1 MVDFNTSLHLPQY
14 VGIDT
19 HTGQSSSVEKLKA
32 ITPEDF
38 GTRHSIEVSHDFAG
52 AFYGDGPYSLEHPN
66 NTTELVAQN
75 VDYLA

>member
-1 MVDFNTSLHLPQY
+1 MVDFNTNLHLPQS

-19 HTGQSSSVEKLKA
+19 HTGQSPSVEKLRV
-32 ITPEDF
+32 ISPEDF
-38 GTRHSIEVSHDFAG
+38 GTRTSQEYIADFTT

>member
-1 MVDFNTSLHLPQY
+1 MVDFNTSLNLPINIGLDPNASHSSG
-14 VGIDT
+14 VG
-19 HTGQSSSVEKLKA
+19 KLKA

-38 GTRHSIEVSHDFAG
+38 GTRHLPEASHDFAG

>member
-1 MVDFNTSLHLPQY
+1 MVDFNTSLNLPQY

-19 HTGQSSSVEKLKA
+19 HTGQSSSVEKLRT
-32 ITPEDF
+32 ISPEEF
-38 GTRHSIEVSHDFAG
+38 GTQASQEFRTDFAS

>member
-1 MVDFNTSLHLPQY
+1 MVDFNTSLNLPLN
-14 VGIDT
+14 VRIDT
-19 HTGQSSSVEKLKA
+19 HSGQSSNVEKLKA
-32 ITPEDF
+32 ISPEDF
-38 GTRHSIEVSHDFAG
+38 GTYASRETLTDFAS

>member
-1 MVDFNTSLHLPQY
+1 MVDFNTSLNLPVNLVLEPNANHSSG
-14 VGIDT
+14 VG
-19 HTGQSSSVEKLKA
+19 KLKA

-38 GTRHSIEVSHDFAG
+38 GTRYLPEASHDFAG

>member
-1 MVDFNTSLHLPQY
+1 MVDFNTSLNLPINI
-14 VGIDT
+14 GLDPNAS
-19 HTGQSSSVEKLKA
+19 HSSSVGKLKA

-38 GTRHSIEVSHDFAG
+38 GTRHSAEASHDFAS